1 VSEAAGLRIGLLG
14 GTFDPPHLAHV
25 ALADAARTQLALDRV
40 VFVPAGDPWRKRDRA
55 VSPAQARL
63 AMLQAAVVGLAWA
76 EVSTVDIDRAGP
88 SYTADTLADLVRPGE
103 RWWFIIGAD
112 AMADMA
118 HWHEPARIIEQA
130 RLAVAY
136 RPGAEPAAVS
146 QELRSAMPGIEE
158 RLDRLEMPPMDV
170 SSTEIR
176 ARVRDGLPTDG
187 LLSPAV
193 RAVVDQLGLYSAG

>member
-1 VSEAAGLRIGLLG
+1 
-14 GTFDPPHLAHV
+14 V

-63 AMLQAAVVGLAWA
+63 AMLHAAVAGLAWA

-136 RPGAEPAAVS
+136 RPGVEPAAVS

-158 RLDRLEMPPMDV
+158 RLDRLEMPPMEIA
-170 SSTEIR
+170 STDIR
-176 ARVRDGLPTDG
+176 ARIRDGLPTEG

-193 RAVVDQLGLYSAG
+193 RAVVDRLGLYSAG